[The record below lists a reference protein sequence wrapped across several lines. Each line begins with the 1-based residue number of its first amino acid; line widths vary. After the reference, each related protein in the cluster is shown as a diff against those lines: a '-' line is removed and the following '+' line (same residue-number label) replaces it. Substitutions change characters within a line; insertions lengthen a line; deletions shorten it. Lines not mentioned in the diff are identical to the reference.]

1 MRFGE
6 YLKNKRK
13 QKSITQEDLARYL
26 NVSSVFIHQLETGKV
41 DAPSF
46 ERCQQLAEIL
56 QIRMAELWNIA
67 KRERLKRFMEREEI
81 DEEKLEVL
89 TEEEKL
95 LVKLY
100 RSLDQDMRKD
110 FGGMIFMLFR
120 HSQNEDIRTVLEEF
134 MKCA

>member
-56 QIRMAELWNIA
+56 QIKIDELWNIA
-67 KRERLKRFMEREEI
+67 KRERLKRFMEREDI
-81 DEEKLEVL
+81 DEGKMEVL

-95 LVKLY
+95 LVRLY
-100 RSLDQDMRKD
+100 RSLDEDMRKD

-120 HSQNEDIRTVLEEF
+120 HSQNEDIRKVLEEF
-134 MKCA
+134 MRCA

>member
-56 QIRMAELWNIA
+56 QIRMDELWNIA

-89 TEEEKL
+89 TDEEKL

>member
-13 QKSITQEDLARYL
+13 HKNITQEDLARYL

-41 DAPSF
+41 DAPSLD
-46 ERCQQLAEIL
+46 RCQQLAEIL
-56 QIRMAELWNIA
+56 QIRIDELWNIA
-67 KRERLKRFMEREEI
+67 KRERLKRFMEREDI
-81 DEEKLEVL
+81 NEEKLEVL
-89 TEEEKL
+89 TDEEKL

-100 RSLDQDMRKD
+100 RSLDYDMRKD
-110 FGGMIFMLFR
+110 FSGMIFMLFR
-120 HSQNEDIRTVLEEF
+120 HSQNEDIRKVLEEF